1 MSAATH
7 DYYVS
12 CRDLSVLMYGNGD
25 SQPSTEKLVHS
36 GSDIREVFDGIT
48 VGIDRLTLS
57 AEHQGIDTIGD
68 QGYRRI
74 AEDGIRNRGVADAL
88 FERAESGRYE
98 PASRRRSRSSGKSK
112 RDSDG
117 LRGMLD
123 HGVRDSAR
131 SDWHALFGRQVAKRR
146 IGQDELVGYEHA
158 LLRRSKPGKDRAA
171 TDPVARNQDHLNGG

>member
-98 PASRRRSRSSGKSK
+98 PASRRRSSPQASLRGTQTAYEGCLTTGCVTRQGQTGTHCSAGKS
-112 RDSDG
+112 
-117 LRGMLD
+117 
-123 HGVRDSAR
+123 
-131 SDWHALFGRQVAKRR
+131 
-146 IGQDELVGYEHA
+146 
-158 LLRRSKPGKDRAA
+158 
-171 TDPVARNQDHLNGG
+171 LNAG